1 MEERLKKFW
10 PAVMLTAMIA
20 IVSGCDG
27 YNNQASEEGEVQ
39 GLALENMDTTQS
51 PRDDFFKFVNGNW
64 LKNTEIPE
72 DQGRWGS
79 FNELREANNEVVL
92 AVLNTAA
99 ESDQYVEDSDERKV
113 ADFYATGM
121 DSLRA
126 ESAGIAPLQPY
137 LDQIDAIASID
148 DLQAYLS
155 KQQIDGGN
163 AFFGFGLLPDLKNS
177 KVMATYFFQAGLG
190 LPDRDY
196 YTKEDSK
203 SIEIREKYVKHVARM
218 LQFIGYDPSQA
229 QEASEIIMAIETQ
242 LAQAALT
249 NVERRNIPLLYNK
262 YAVSDLN
269 ELSSDFNWE
278 QYLADIGVPQLDT
291 IIVTQPKFMTA
302 VNEVLTG
309 APISS
314 WKHYLKWHAIDGA
327 SPFLNHDIVKANFD
341 FFGTELRGTT
351 AMRPRWKR
359 VLDQTNGALGE
370 ALGKLYV
377 GEAFPPEAKESAEQM
392 VNNILAAFGDRIR
405 GLEWMSDSTKEKAL
419 AKLSTFTVK
428 IGYPDKWRDYS
439 NLVIEKPGV
448 EESSEAFGS
457 YFNNVVNANRFE
469 FERQLAKLGKPVDRD
484 EWAMNPQ
491 TVNAYYNPLFNEI
504 VFPAAILQPPFYNY
518 KADAAV
524 NYGGIGAVI
533 GHEISHGFD
542 DQGSRFDAD
551 GNMNNWWTPSDA
563 EKFQSRTGK
572 LVDQYAAYTPLDS
585 VFVNGKLTLGENIGD
600 LGGINVAYD
609 GLQRHLAGNGRPE
622 AIDGF
627 SPEQRFFISWATI
640 WRIKYRDETLRTQIN
655 TDPHSPGMYRA
666 NGPIS
671 NLTSFY
677 EAFGVEEG
685 DGMWRADSVR
695 VQIW

>member
-10 PAVMLTAMIA
+10 PAVMLAAMIA

-27 YNNQASEEGEVQ
+27 YNNQASEAGEVQ

-203 SIEIREKYVKHVARM
+203 SVEIREKYVKHVARM

-622 AIDGF
+622 VIDGF